1 MEFPADKLGRNS
13 GISGY
18 LPGRVD
24 EARWNQGTGK
34 NNYVAS
40 DKTRSTFPEPL
51 GKTLSDIAEDHSTC
65 RCIEVTPRVMQAQ
78 ELMENR
84 FQPCSDGMRRL

>member
-1 MEFPADKLGRNS
+1 MTRDENEAWRYPADKLGRHS

-40 DKTRSTFPEPL
+40 DITRFTFPEPL
-51 GKTLSDIAEDHSTC
+51 GIQLEYRTA
-65 RCIEVTPRVMQAQ
+65 RQ
-78 ELMENR
+78 
-84 FQPCSDGMRRL
+84 